1 MTLGNAAAAVGRG
14 LLAGVVGTGAMTVSS
29 TLEMKLRGRAASSAP
44 ADAAAKVLGV
54 EPKGEAAK
62 ARFATMVHW
71 AYGTG
76 WGAVRGLVAAL
87 GLGGPVAGIAHL
99 GMVWGSELVM
109 LPALKVAPALKEW
122 GAKELAVDAFH
133 HSVYATATSVT
144 FTVLSRPTR
153 PRWRGR
159 R

>member
-1 MTLGNAAAAVGRG
+1 VTLGNVAAAVGRG
-14 LLAGVVGTGAMTVSS
+14 LFAGVVGTAAMTLSS
-29 TLEMKLRGRAASSAP
+29 TLEMKLRGREASSAP

-76 WGAVRGLVAAL
+76 WGAVRGVVAAL
-87 GLGGPVAGIAHL
+87 GLGGPVAGVAHL

-109 LPALKVAPALKEW
+109 LPALEVAPPLKEW
-122 GAKELAVDAFH
+122 GVKELAIDAFH
-133 HSVYATATSVT
+133 HSVYVIATSVA
-144 FTVLSRPTR
+144 FTVLSRPAG
-153 PRWRGR
+153 PCWRGR

>member
-62 ARFATMVHW
+62 ARFATMVH
-71 AYGTG
+71 
-76 WGAVRGLVAAL
+76 
-87 GLGGPVAGIAHL
+87 
-99 GMVWGSELVM
+99 
-109 LPALKVAPALKEW
+109 
-122 GAKELAVDAFH
+122 
-133 HSVYATATSVT
+133 
-144 FTVLSRPTR
+144 
-153 PRWRGR
+153 
-159 R
+159 